1 MRLDRFASIANSVAG
16 SLPEGGLS
24 RRTFLSAGAA
34 AGGGLLLSFSLPE
47 FMSNAEAADAKGF
60 APNAFIRIGRDG
72 RVTLIINQVE
82 MGQGTYTSMPMLIAE
97 ELEVDLRKVHVE
109 HAPPDDKLYGNP
121 RVGFQMTGGSTSV
134 RVFWV
139 PLRRVGATARS
150 MLVSAA
156 AQTWKVDPN
165 SCGAEDGEVIHTPT
179 GRKLSYGALADKAA
193 TLRIPDSVPLKD
205 PKDFK
210 LIGTSAKRLDSPDKV
225 NGRAEFGIDV
235 KIPGMK
241 VATVAACPVFGGKLA
256 HLDDS
261 KAKAVKGVRQVVRL
275 DNAVAV
281 VADHMGAAKK
291 GLAALNITWDEGAN
305 AHFSSADLVG
315 QLEEAIKRPGVIGK
329 QMGDVA
335 KAMADAAKIIEADY
349 QVPLLAHAA
358 MEPMNCT
365 VHVRKDGCDVW
376 VGTQVLSRAQTTA
389 AQVTGLPLEKVQVHN
404 HLLGGGFGRRLDI
417 DGITLA
423 ARIAQQVDGPVKV
436 VWTREED
443 IQHDVYR
450 PYYYDRLTA
459 GLDQD
464 GIPVSWSHRVAGSS
478 ILARWFPPAFKNGID
493 GDAVEAA
500 AGPYAFSNVLVDYV
514 RHEPPS
520 GLTTGWWRGV
530 GVTHNAFVV
539 EGFMDELAAVAKK
552 DPVEYRRTLL
562 DKAPRARAVLDLAAE
577 KAGWG
582 KPMPAGSGRGI
593 AVVFGFGTYIAP
605 VAEIAVGKDG
615 QVRVSRVVCAV
626 DCGQMVNPDTIRAQI
641 EGGIIFGITAAL
653 YGQITIKDGRVEQ
666 TNFDSYQMLRINEA
680 PTVEV
685 HLIDSNE
692 APGGIGEPGTAAI
705 APAVVNAIFAATG
718 KRLRKLPIDAKQL
731 NGGSHD

>member
-1 MRLDRFASIANSVAG
+1 
-16 SLPEGGLS
+16 
-24 RRTFLSAGAA
+24 
-34 AGGGLLLSFSLPE
+34 
-47 FMSNAEAADAKGF
+47 
-60 APNAFIRIGRDG
+60 
-72 RVTLIINQVE
+72 
-82 MGQGTYTSMPMLIAE
+82 MPMLIAE

-134 RVFWV
+134 RVFWE

-165 SCGAEDGEVIHTPT
+165 SCRAEDCEVIHTPT

-291 GLAALNITWDEGAN
+291 GLAALDITWDEGAN

-358 MEPMNCT
+358 ME
-365 VHVRKDGCDVW
+365 
-376 VGTQVLSRAQTTA
+376 SR
-389 AQVTGLPLEKVQVHN
+389 
-404 HLLGGGFGRRLDI
+404 
-417 DGITLA
+417 
-423 ARIAQQVDGPVKV
+423 
-436 VWTREED
+436 
-443 IQHDVYR
+443 
-450 PYYYDRLTA
+450 
-459 GLDQD
+459 
-464 GIPVSWSHRVAGSS
+464 
-478 ILARWFPPAFKNGID
+478 
-493 GDAVEAA
+493 
-500 AGPYAFSNVLVDYV
+500 
-514 RHEPPS
+514 
-520 GLTTGWWRGV
+520 
-530 GVTHNAFVV
+530 
-539 EGFMDELAAVAKK
+539 
-552 DPVEYRRTLL
+552 
-562 DKAPRARAVLDLAAE
+562 
-577 KAGWG
+577 
-582 KPMPAGSGRGI
+582 
-593 AVVFGFGTYIAP
+593 
-605 VAEIAVGKDG
+605 
-615 QVRVSRVVCAV
+615 
-626 DCGQMVNPDTIRAQI
+626 
-641 EGGIIFGITAAL
+641 
-653 YGQITIKDGRVEQ
+653 
-666 TNFDSYQMLRINEA
+666 
-680 PTVEV
+680 
-685 HLIDSNE
+685 
-692 APGGIGEPGTAAI
+692 
-705 APAVVNAIFAATG
+705 
-718 KRLRKLPIDAKQL
+718 
-731 NGGSHD
+731 